1 LDLEL
6 LQSDVILDIDVKSD
20 PMSVSLRR
28 LLLRANAVFLIAAA
42 VGAWVTADFP
52 ASFSGSGPLGP
63 LIAHQPALGIG
74 FVEAHGLA
82 IILGV
87 LLWRAASTT
96 SWHLTAVAI
105 HLLLGTCNVIFWQL
119 FVATNTLPMG
129 WITTVIHGLLVVLH
143 SFAAWSAVRD
153 VARNA

>member
-1 LDLEL
+1 
-6 LQSDVILDIDVKSD
+6 
-20 PMSVSLRR
+20 MSTNSRR
-28 LLLRANAVFLIAAA
+28 VLLRANAVFLIVAA

-52 ASFSGSGPLGP
+52 ASFSGSGPFGP

-74 FVEAHGLA
+74 FIEAHGLA

-96 SWHLTAVAI
+96 SWHLTSAAI

-119 FVATNTLPMG
+119 FIATDTLPMG
-129 WITTVIHGLLVVLH
+129 WITTGMHGLLFVLQ
-143 SFAAWSAVRD
+143 SFAAWSA
-153 VARNA
+153 AREPAGKRLT

>member
-1 LDLEL
+1 
-6 LQSDVILDIDVKSD
+6 
-20 PMSVSLRR
+20 MSASFRR
-28 LLLRANAVFLIAAA
+28 LLLRANAVFLIVAA

-52 ASFSGSGPLGP
+52 ASFSGSGPIGP

-74 FVEAHGLA
+74 FIEAHGLA

-96 SWHLTAVAI
+96 SWHLTGAAI

-119 FVATNTLPMG
+119 FIATDTLPMG
-129 WITTVIHGLLVVLH
+129 WVTTVMHALLFVLQ
-143 SFAAWSAVRD
+143 SLAAWSAARD
-153 VARNA
+153 AAGNV